1 MVAFLAI
8 DTVSFSTT
16 VNTNTVNT
24 HSTVLVNR
32 NTGFNLNTFIMENR
46 WPYIVYNDDVN
57 KYPSTQ

>member
-1 MVAFLAI
+1 MVAFLALDI
-8 DTVSFSTT
+8 
-16 VNTNTVNT
+16 VNTVITD
-24 HSTVLVNR
+24 STYLVNR